1 VLKLRLAKLDRGH
14 PAPLRALFSVMRRIM
29 GGDIP
34 DVIKTI
40 SYRPSVFGSPF
51 TTWLHPLMRGPS
63 PWSVGERELFAA
75 YTSRLNQC
83 PF

>member
-1 VLKLRLAKLDRGH
+1 MRLAVLDDGHKGRARLFISLTRG
-14 PAPLRALFSVMRRIM
+14 RIS
-29 GGDIP
+29 
-34 DVIKTI
+34 DVVKTLM
-40 SYRPSVFGSPF
+40 YRPKFFGRQFASVV
-51 TTWLHPLMRGPS
+51 HQVMRGPS